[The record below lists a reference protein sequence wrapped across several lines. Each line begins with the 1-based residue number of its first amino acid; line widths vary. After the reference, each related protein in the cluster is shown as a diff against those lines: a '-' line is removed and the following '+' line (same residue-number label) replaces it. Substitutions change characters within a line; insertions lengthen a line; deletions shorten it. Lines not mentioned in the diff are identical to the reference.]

1 MNRLPADRAASQ
13 TALLTTEKA
22 FMSMSS
28 GGKNLLQVMPG
39 IPAINALE
47 QVSCILAMAES
58 VLSGL
63 LSLKSE
69 SEEGDFA
76 PLFLI
81 ESAGAI
87 VDSVVSGMGHASRL
101 NAVAAV
107 PADSEEDTQFEAL
120 ALRFPISSAPF
131 DVWYNDTA
139 AEEGSADCW
148 AVNDAN
154 GDAIFDLPSLLSAQ
168 HVAEKLKRL
177 GGTVKAMKGG
187 VR

>member
-1 MNRLPADRAASQ
+1 MSRLAADRAASQ
-13 TALLTTEKA
+13 AALLTTEKP
-22 FMSMSS
+22 FFSMSS
-28 GGKNLLQVMPG
+28 GGKNLFQVMPG

-47 QVSCILAMAES
+47 QVSYLLAMAES
-58 VLSGL
+58 VLSSL

-76 PLFLI
+76 PLFFI

-87 VDSVVSGMGHASRL
+87 VDSVVSGMGRASRL
-101 NAVAAV
+101 NAVAEV
-107 PADSEEDTQFEAL
+107 PADSEEVAQFEAM
-120 ALRFPISSAPF
+120 ALRFPISHAPF

-139 AEEGSADCW
+139 AEEGSANCW
-148 AVNDAN
+148 AVNDAD
-154 GDAIFDLPSLLSAQ
+154 GDVIFDLPSLHSAQ

-177 GGTVKAMKGG
+177 GGTVKAMNGG